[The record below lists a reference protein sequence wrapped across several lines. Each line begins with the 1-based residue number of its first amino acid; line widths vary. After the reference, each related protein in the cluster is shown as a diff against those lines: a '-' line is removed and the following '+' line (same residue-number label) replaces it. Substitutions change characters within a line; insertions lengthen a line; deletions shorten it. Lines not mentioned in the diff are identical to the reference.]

1 MIKRLMRAARL
12 YAPQQPLRI
21 EEAPMPEPGPGEVLV
36 QIVAAGICGTDL
48 HFAVEGALPVATLPL
63 TLGHEAAGRVAV
75 VGPGV
80 RGWKEGDR
88 VCCYPQCS
96 CGLCRYCLAGREP
109 LCLNAKT
116 FGMTIDGAFAEYLV
130 CPERALIKL
139 PDSIP
144 FEIGAIVTD
153 AVASPFHALRTRG
166 GLRAGETVAVFGCG
180 GLGYH
185 AVKLAHLMG
194 ASQIIAVDVSDG
206 ALEHA
211 RRAGADHT
219 VNAAREDAVKTIRAL
234 TEGVGVDLALEFVG
248 RPETVNQSVKV
259 LGRGGRAVVV
269 GVGPEPP
276 QLPPLISFVGKENAL
291 IASFGMD
298 RRDTEDVL
306 ALVAADRLDL
316 LDSVTARLP
325 LSQIN
330 EGLRRLKEK
339 EGDPIRIVIEP
350 GREP

>member
-1 MIKRLMRAARL
+1 MIQRVMRAARL

-21 EEAPMPEPGPGEVLV
+21 EETPTPEPGPEEALV
-36 QIVAAGICGTDL
+36 QIAAAGICGTDL
-48 HFAVEGALPVATLPL
+48 HFALEGALPVATLPL
-63 TLGHEAAGRVAV
+63 ILGHEAAGRVV
-75 VGPGV
+75 EVGSGV
-80 RGWKEGDR
+80 RGLKEGDR
-88 VCCYPQCS
+88 VCFFPAWS
-96 CGLCRYCLAGREP
+96 CGCCRYCLAGREP

-130 CPERALIKL
+130 GPERALIKL
-139 PDSIP
+139 PDGVP

-153 AVASPFHALRTRG
+153 AVASPFHALRARG
-166 GLRAGETVAVFGCG
+166 SLRAGESVAVFGCG

-185 AVKLAHLMG
+185 AVKLARLMG
-194 ASQIIAVDVSDG
+194 ASQIIAIDTSGG

-211 RRAGADHT
+211 RRAGADCV
-219 VNAAREDAVKTIRAL
+219 VNADREDVAKTIRAL
-234 TEGVGVDLALEFVG
+234 TDGVGVDLALEFVG
-248 RPETVNQSVKV
+248 RSETVHQAVKV

-269 GVGPEPP
+269 GVGPEPA

-298 RRDTEDVL
+298 RRDTEDAL
-306 ALVAADRLDL
+306 ALIAAGRLDL
-316 LDSVTARLP
+316 SDSITARLP
-325 LSQIN
+325 LSEIN
-330 EGLRRLKEK
+330 EGLWRLKRK